1 MRPLVLLEP
10 GKRDV
15 SVCHIRHG
23 LPSFTEGRGGFLA
36 VLLQA
41 GKLPTSKNRHLWA
54 HSAVLSRKA
63 VGWLHC
69 TGSLWIHLYGG
80 GYPSSETSCSAS
92 DPHFQPFTQVSVFGM
107 RGLLM
112 VIPAV
117 AAPRGLFW
125 ALSVVLSEKEPRWLS
140 DGLPAQCSLTQTSA
154 FRVCLQPLAISE
166 WFGNESLTDTSVSY
180 LEWHVDSPLATWER
194 RKKYGIIIWY
204 HCHMISV
211 FFNLPYFT

>member
-1 MRPLVLLEP
+1 MSVYVTLDMVFPPLLKDEVVFWQCFFRLGNYPLP
-10 GKRDV
+10 RTGICGLILQY
-15 SVCHIRHG
+15 SVGRQWVDYIARAACGFI
-23 LPSFTEGRGGFLA
+23 STEGGILVVKR
-36 VLLQA
+36 
-41 GKLPTSKNRHLWA
+41 P
-54 HSAVLSRKA
+54 
-63 VGWLHC
+63 
-69 TGSLWIHLYGG
+69 
-80 GYPSSETSCSAS
+80 

-117 AAPRGLFW
+117 PAPRGLFW